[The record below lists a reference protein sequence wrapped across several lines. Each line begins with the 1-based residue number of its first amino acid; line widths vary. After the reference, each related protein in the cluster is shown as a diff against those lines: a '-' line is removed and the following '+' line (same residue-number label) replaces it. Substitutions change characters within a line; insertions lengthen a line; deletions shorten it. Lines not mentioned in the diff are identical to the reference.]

1 MLETRKFSKGILL
14 TCLITSII
22 WFLVLTY
29 AWSQHR
35 SSEILTGVIGGLT
48 VILGMLTAEW
58 LRTAREQV
66 DLTRMRFEELMT
78 HLEKVLYNFDDFVQ
92 DQFSEV
98 GSRHWNDYNHVISSL
113 IRLSRTTRWPQPNAI
128 DIREAAR
135 DLLARM
141 RALAMD
147 AEENDHIWNLEERL
161 ELHLES
167 RKLAGLIWAH
177 EAEERDDFESLIN
190 KYRKTAPSVG
200 IPVTWL
206 KKPLS

>member
-1 MLETRKFSKGILL
+1 MLNSWKFSKGILL
-14 TCLITSII
+14 TSLVTSII
-22 WFLVLTY
+22 WSLVLVY
-29 AWSQHR
+29 ARSQHR

-66 DLTRMRFEELMT
+66 ELTRIRFEELMT
-78 HLEKVLYNFDDFVQ
+78 HLEKVLYNFDDFMH

-98 GSRHWNDYNHVISSL
+98 GSRHWNDYNHVISAL

-128 DIREAAR
+128 EIRKEAR
-135 DLLARM
+135 DILAKM

-161 ELHLES
+161 EIHLES
-167 RKLAGLIWAH
+167 RELHRLIWAN
-177 EAEERDDFESLIN
+177 EREESDDFESLIN
-190 KYRKTAPSVG
+190 KYRKTSPSSG
-200 IPVTWL
+200 IPVTWV
-206 KKPLS
+206 KKP